1 VIALE
6 TIGCIRN
13 NLPSVCFGGNLNKL
27 PPIASVYFVT
37 NSRRVLYI
45 GRSANLNKRWKKH
58 HQFNRSLEWGA
69 DRISWLEVSDLSL
82 LPETEYAMIKY
93 FKPVLNGS
101 RSGLNDVVA
110 NPNKVYR
117 QSILQPPAKEITSP
131 KLCKTDETMIPL
143 EDVLSV
149 RWTEEKRKNLQK
161 ARGRLSLA
169 ELSQR
174 LISLN
179 VSVSRQYLHR
189 MEIDPDVKGVSF
201 ELIKALCA
209 VLDVSLEEILCLDC
223 QVNY

>member
-1 VIALE
+1 MIAPE

-13 NLPSVCFGGNLNKL
+13 NLPSVCFGGDLNKL

-37 NSRRVLYI
+37 NSHRVLYI

-69 DRISWLEVSDLSL
+69 DKISWLEVSDPSL

-101 RSGLNDVVA
+101 RSGLNDVAA

-117 QSILQPPAKEITSP
+117 QSILPPLVKEITSP

-149 RWTEEKRKNLQK
+149 RWTEEKRKKLQK
-161 ARGRLSLA
+161 ARGGLSLA

-174 LISLN
+174 LVALN

-189 MEIDPDVKGVSF
+189 MENDPSIKGASF
-201 ELIKALCA
+201 GVIEALCS
-209 VLDVSLEEILCLDC
+209 VLEISLEDILCL
-223 QVNY
+223 NS